1 MKSKLALIQPTEYN
15 NLFSSYHDN
24 TKNYRFK
31 KYNLPKITKL
41 FTSTSTQTNNKK
53 FNNLK
58 LKLKTNGN
66 NNIINENNTHF
77 VYPLLNISTTKRT
90 MAKTN
95 TNLESI
101 KYDMEKLRNIGNSNL
116 IKKINIGRKNN
127 IHKLKMVYLNL
138 FNIKSENKINS
149 IVNFD
154 SFFNSI
160 DSFEMKNNEEEKVLS
175 EKLKN
180 INNKSII
187 KIIDIFNETNFDKL
201 NNDFSSI
208 SNIQQSYLNR
218 FAEKLLNKYK
228 DNNNININRDDNSI
242 NSFNKSQESSILTY
256 NNVFFEWILDNV
268 KHKIE
273 LKNEH
278 NQILT
283 TVWIQNLINGE
294 INELKNKF
302 IEFKQSLNLT
312 NYIES
317 QRKNKSNIN
326 RIGIKKD
333 DSYFTTSTYG
343 TNLNFSKIKSSINN
357 NSNIISNYN
366 SSRDYDEN
374 NKMLNNKNYTLNEM
388 NAGFDFFD
396 NKKNGATIKQINTK
410 KTTFVIKK
418 NINNGD
424 ISNRTSSNL
433 NKIQSKNSFQKTK
446 NKTELNNEYHGENTD
461 LFKNLYVNKPRKNKI
476 KSFKMNIPDN
486 INNKNSN
493 INKELNN
500 NNISSSKKNIDIFAK
515 TNKISNNNNS
525 TDSDNEMDDDNSFI
539 TIEKA
544 KSQYNKRNS
553 INFIP
558 IEFTPFQTMKIDL
571 PNNNNDFSDSKKES
585 KRDIASKMKLKRR
598 GSETS
603 RKPKF
608 KNNIIYNKIVKS
620 IFKHGKY
627 KPKKVEKDEDSEDS
641 SSDNEDSDY
650 SDESSEIEENEDD
663 NYQLNNNSKISKSK
677 IKKQIDKTKKKKK
690 RKDNNNTNK
699 ISSNKK
705 EITTGDEEIKNK
717 NKKKKKKKEKKK
729 DKLLDKNEIIKEENK
744 NELLNKI
751 EKSELIKN
759 LNQNFILNK
768 GKKSKFTPEDINELK
783 KLFTKNKNDNNE
795 NKKEKS
801 KKEKKEKNKKE
812 INKNE
817 KNKKEN
823 KNNKENKKT
832 NKKKRIISSKDRI
845 NEEGEEEGRKEEM
858 EEEQEQEDE
867 EPTIYSISSNE
878 NEDEDINENLQIKNE
893 VDIMNLLLGN
903 NESKKLFNDI
913 YDMKQL
919 LRKKDK
925 TEEDKEAIKENKKQM
940 KVVIDKYFD
949 TLISK
954 LTVNDL
960 KKQSIHINILNEL
973 QLIQKYGIYS
983 KRDLNKLL
991 KRIMAQRLEEDNE
1004 NARYNKFYY
1013 YDEYDEYFGKKEK
1026 KKRIMKKSKSAEV
1039 KPKKNAFKK
1048 FINLKYDSIKSKL
1061 KEKKKKLIYDNS
1073 YLYKDNYSD
1082 NEDNNF
1088 IIKKEIQDILNKEYN
1103 EIIKA
1108 KKEEIFKEK
1117 KRKDREIFFK
1127 KKVPFKKKTKKR
1139 QILRIVDDSINEE
1152 VLNKKNVDE
1161 EAMKKELEKE
1171 KERDRKLYE
1180 FFGKI
1185 QNLKNRRDSQDEN
1198 KLNKFIDHEIERT
1211 LKSRT
1216 KQRLY
1221 YFLEEFNLN
1230 RMRARFN
1237 SNYKKIGYLSPII
1250 FTSPN
1255 ENNVNNLK

>member
-1 MKSKLALIQPTEYN
+1 M
-15 NLFSSYHDN
+15 
-24 TKNYRFK
+24 
-31 KYNLPKITKL
+31 
-41 FTSTSTQTNNKK
+41 
-53 FNNLK
+53 
-58 LKLKTNGN
+58 
-66 NNIINENNTHF
+66 
-77 VYPLLNISTTKRT
+77 
-90 MAKTN
+90 
-95 TNLESI
+95 
-101 KYDMEKLRNIGNSNL
+101 
-116 IKKINIGRKNN
+116 KIN
-127 IHKLKMVYLNL
+127 
-138 FNIKSENKINS
+138 
-149 IVNFD
+149 
-154 SFFNSI
+154 
-160 DSFEMKNNEEEKVLS
+160 
-175 EKLKN
+175 
-180 INNKSII
+180 
-187 KIIDIFNETNFDKL
+187 
-201 NNDFSSI
+201 
-208 SNIQQSYLNR
+208 
-218 FAEKLLNKYK
+218 
-228 DNNNININRDDNSI
+228 
-242 NSFNKSQESSILTY
+242 
-256 NNVFFEWILDNV
+256 
-268 KHKIE
+268 
-273 LKNEH
+273 
-278 NQILT
+278 
-283 TVWIQNLINGE
+283 
-294 INELKNKF
+294 
-302 IEFKQSLNLT
+302 
-312 NYIES
+312 
-317 QRKNKSNIN
+317 
-326 RIGIKKD
+326 
-333 DSYFTTSTYG
+333 
-343 TNLNFSKIKSSINN
+343 
-357 NSNIISNYN
+357 
-366 SSRDYDEN
+366 
-374 NKMLNNKNYTLNEM
+374 
-388 NAGFDFFD
+388 
-396 NKKNGATIKQINTK
+396 
-410 KTTFVIKK
+410 
-418 NINNGD
+418 
-424 ISNRTSSNL
+424 
-433 NKIQSKNSFQKTK
+433 
-446 NKTELNNEYHGENTD
+446 
-461 LFKNLYVNKPRKNKI
+461 
-476 KSFKMNIPDN
+476 
-486 INNKNSN
+486 
-493 INKELNN
+493 
-500 NNISSSKKNIDIFAK
+500 
-515 TNKISNNNNS
+515 
-525 TDSDNEMDDDNSFI
+525 
-539 TIEKA
+539 
-544 KSQYNKRNS
+544 
-553 INFIP
+553 
-558 IEFTPFQTMKIDL
+558 L
-571 PNNNNDFSDSKKES
+571 PNNNNNFSDSKRDS
-585 KRDIASKMKLKRR
+585 NRDIPSKKKLKRR

-699 ISSNKK
+699 NSSNKK

-783 KLFTKNKNDNNE
+783 KLFTKNKNNNNE
-795 NKKEKS
+795 NKKEKYTKE
-801 KKEKKEKNKKE
+801 KKEKEKNKKE
-812 INKNE
+812 INKKE
-817 KNKKEN
+817 KEKKE
-823 KNNKENKKT
+823 KNKENKKT
-832 NKKKRIISSKDRI
+832 NKKKRMISSKDRI
-845 NEEGEEEGRKEEM
+845 KGEGEEEGRKEEM

-913 YDMKQL
+913 YDMKKL

-1039 KPKKNAFKK
+1039 KPKKNAFRK

-1073 YLYKDNYSD
+1073 YLFKDNYSD
-1082 NEDNNF
+1082 NEGNNV
-1088 IIKKEIQDILNKEYN
+1088 IIKKEIQEILDKEYN

-1108 KKEEIFKEK
+1108 KKEEFIREK
-1117 KRKDREIFFK
+1117 KKKEREIFSK
-1127 KKVPFKKKTKKR
+1127 KKVPFKKKVHKR
-1139 QILRIVDDSINEE
+1139 QIIKIIDEPVNE
-1152 VLNKKNVDE
+1152 VILNKNKIDE
-1161 EAMKKELEKE
+1161 EAEKKELEKE

-1180 FFGKI
+1180 FFSKI
-1185 QNLKNRRDSQDEN
+1185 QNLKNRRDSHDEE
-1198 KLNKFIDHEIERT
+1198 KLNKFIDNEIEKA
-1211 LKSRT
+1211 LKNRT

-1230 RMRARFN
+1230 RMRHRFIN
-1237 SNYKKIGYLSPII
+1237 NNKKIGYLSPII

-1255 ENNVNNLK
+1255 ENNNNLK